1 MPKVAAGADQVAD
14 SLFQFLGLGKSI
26 VYFSA
31 PGTVLIDPYL
41 KETGLLP
48 RRCQSDRTHF
58 GGKSSEDFLGKP
70 GCP

>member
-1 MPKVAAGADQVAD
+1 MPKVAAGADQVSD
-14 SLFQFLGLGKSI
+14 SLLQFLGLGKPI
-26 VYFSA
+26 VFFSA
-31 PGTVLIDPYL
+31 PGTLLIDPYL